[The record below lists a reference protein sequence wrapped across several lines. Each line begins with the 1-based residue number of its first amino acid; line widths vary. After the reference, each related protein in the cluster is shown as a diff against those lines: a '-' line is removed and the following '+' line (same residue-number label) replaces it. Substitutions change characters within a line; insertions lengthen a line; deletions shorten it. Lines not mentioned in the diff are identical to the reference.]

1 LTRKISVEA
10 LDLQLTTPFK
20 GRQIMKTHV
29 VALMLVLASF
39 AAGAQSFY
47 IDWSKPNPVRG
58 LPIDATLKRDGK
70 VKNNTAVTK
79 ELYFRYN
86 LDKLNPEHR
95 AQLCMSLC
103 WLLYPGEDN
112 PYDRE
117 GQILTAGSE
126 LPIYVDLTTNGKEG
140 ESTISVSLFD
150 KKDTTDKLDFD
161 IQFVVSNETSVRD
174 LTESGIRMYPTPA
187 KGHVVV
193 DGAALNS
200 VTSVGLYDSQGNL
213 VRSYPAP
220 TSEQATFTTEG
231 LSTGYYRMMLRLRNQ
246 EFVGGALIIE

>member
-1 LTRKISVEA
+1 
-10 LDLQLTTPFK
+10 
-20 GRQIMKTHV
+20 MKTHV
-29 VALMLVLASF
+29 VALMLVLATVG
-39 AAGAQSFY
+39 AGAQSFF
-47 IDWSKPNPVRG
+47 IDWSKPNPVKG

-117 GQILTAGSE
+117 GQILTPGGE

-140 ESTISVSLFD
+140 ASTISVTLFE

-161 IQFVVSNETSVRD
+161 VQFVVSNETSVRD
-174 LTESGIRMYPTPA
+174 LTESGIRMYPNPA

-193 DGAALNS
+193 DGAALNA
-200 VTSVGLYDSQGNL
+200 VISVGLYDIQGNL

-220 TSEQATFTTEG
+220 TSDKVTYTTEDLTAG
-231 LSTGYYRMMLRLRNQ
+231 AYRLMLRTRTQ
-246 EFVGGALIIE
+246 ELFGGALIVE

>member
-1 LTRKISVEA
+1 
-10 LDLQLTTPFK
+10 
-20 GRQIMKTHV
+20 MKTHV
-29 VALMLVLASF
+29 VALMLVLATVG
-39 AAGAQSFY
+39 AGAQSFF
-47 IDWSKPNPVRG
+47 IDWSKPNPVKG

-117 GQILTAGSE
+117 GQILTPGGE
-126 LPIYVDLTTNGKEG
+126 LPIYIDLTTNGKEG
-140 ESTISVSLFD
+140 TSTISVTLFE

-161 IQFVVSNETSVRD
+161 VQFVVSSGTSVRD
-174 LTESGIRMYPTPA
+174 LTESGIRMYPNPA
-187 KGHVVV
+187 NGHVVV

-200 VTSVGLYDSQGNL
+200 VISVGLYDLQGNL
-213 VRSYPAP
+213 VRSFSAP
-220 TSEQATFTTEG
+220 TSDKVTYTTDG
-231 LSTGYYRMMLRLRNQ
+231 LTAGAYRLMLRTRNQ
-246 EFVGGALIIE
+246 ELFGGALIVE